1 MADKQVL
8 AAEAQRFQ
16 SRTRLFYWA
25 ATAVF
30 AALAFFLALQIF
42 VHLRDDRDTTRNAAI
57 LTLSWAPAVFYL
69 WALWTLRGLFA
80 ALSRK
85 GFVFHDVVANALGRM
100 GVALVL
106 GAATSLVALPFLIQ
120 LGSRV
125 LGQIA
130 IFAAPALTIGV
141 IGLGL
146 IAVAGMIRRAAR
158 LEAKATS
165 LQAKLDEFF

>member
-1 MADKQVL
+1 MTDKQAL

-16 SRTRLFYWA
+16 NRTRLFYWM
-25 ATAVF
+25 ATAVC
-30 AALAFFLALQIF
+30 AALAFFLALQII
-42 VHLRDDRDTTRNAAI
+42 VHFRDDRDTTRNGAI
-57 LTLSWAPAVFYL
+57 IALSWAPAVFYL

-85 GFVFHDVVANALGRM
+85 GFVFQDVIANALGRM
-100 GVALVL
+100 GLALVL
-106 GAATSLVALPFLIQ
+106 GAATSLAALPFLIQ
-120 LGSRV
+120 LGSRI
-125 LGQIA
+125 LGQFA

-146 IAVAGMIRRAAR
+146 MAVAGMIRRAAR
-158 LEAKATS
+158 LEEKAAS

>member
-1 MADKQVL
+1 MADKQAL
-8 AAEAQRFQ
+8 AVEARRFR

-30 AALAFFLALQIF
+30 AALAFFLALQIL

-57 LTLSWAPAVFYL
+57 IALSWAPAIFYL
-69 WALWTLRGLFA
+69 WAVWSVRGLFA

-85 GFVFHDVVANALGRM
+85 GFVFQDVVADALNRIGL
-100 GVALVL
+100 ALVL
-106 GAATSLVALPFLIQ
+106 GGLTSLIALPFLVS

-125 LGQIA
+125 LGQFA

-141 IGLGL
+141 IGTGL

-158 LEAKATS
+158 LEMWATA

>member
-1 MADKQVL
+1 MAGKQAL
-8 AAEAQRFQ
+8 AAEAQQFQ
-16 SRTRLFYWA
+16 KRTRLFFWA

-42 VHLRDDRDTTRNAAI
+42 VHLRDDRDTTRNALIIA
-57 LTLSWAPAVFYL
+57 LSWAPAIFYL
-69 WALWTLRGLFA
+69 WAVWSVRGLFA

-85 GFVFHDVVANALGRM
+85 GFVFHDVIAGALGRI
-100 GVALVL
+100 GLALLL
-106 GAATSLVALPFLIQ
+106 GALTSLAALPFLIQ
-120 LGSRV
+120 LGSRI
-125 LGQIA
+125 LGQFA

-158 LEAKATS
+158 LELKAAS